1 MTPEQFDAL
10 AALLSLRSPQAI
22 EAARMVMVEGASV
35 TAAAAQ
41 TGLTPQGVSNAA
53 ARCRR
58 GLALARVAAGRAD
71 G

>member
-1 MTPEQFDAL
+1 MTPAQFDAL

-22 EAARMVMVEGASV
+22 AAARMVMVEGATIS
-35 TAAAAQ
+35 AAAVQ

-58 GLALARVAAGRAD
+58 GLALARVASGVAE
-71 G
+71 